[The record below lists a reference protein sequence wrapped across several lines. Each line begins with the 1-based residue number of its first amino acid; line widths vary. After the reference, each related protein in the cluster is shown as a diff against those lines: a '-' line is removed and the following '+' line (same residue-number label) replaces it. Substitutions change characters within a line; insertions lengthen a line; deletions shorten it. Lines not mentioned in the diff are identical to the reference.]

1 MGNDKKANGT
11 LGLFVYRGFS
21 QNSLQATVERAPK
34 APPIEIPKSGTSA
47 PLGTPTIQPKKMKLK
62 FNIGR

>member
-1 MGNDKKANGT
+1 MAKEKENL
-11 LGLFVYRGFS
+11 LGLFVFRGFS

-34 APPIEIPKSGTSA
+34 APPIELPKSGTSA
-47 PLGTPTIQPKKMKLK
+47 PLGIPTIQPKKMKMK